1 MAPVP
6 IYHSLPG
13 APASLYLDFDGHFE
27 PSWAG
32 HSNVITPVYDSDGD
46 DAIYN
51 AAELAFIEDV
61 WKVVAEDFAPFNI
74 DVTTEQPPVL
84 AAGVPIGQ
92 ANGVALRVAIGGSST
107 DWYGGTWAGVAHQ
120 DSFTNAIVN
129 TAYAFS
135 VFEFGVDTNPV
146 SLARAISHEAGHA
159 FGLAHQSQY
168 NASGVKIE
176 EYLPP
181 TDAWAAIMGA
191 GSREHAT
198 WHNGPSAAGAT
209 VFQDDMA
216 IIGRAANGFGLRAD
230 DHGNTIASATTLGGS
245 GPHFTAAGLIGATTD
260 VDMFSFALAAPR
272 EMRIALNGPPLGQN
286 LDAVLE
292 VYNAQGALVAMA
304 NPADSLDAVLQQNF
318 APGTYH
324 VAVKSDGRYGRVGQ
338 YSLAVGPIVS
348 VSVSDLAI
356 TEGDTGQRNAAF
368 VVSLSDPMNEAVT
381 LSYTT
386 ADGTASAA
394 SDYVARS
401 GAVTFSPGVMTQTVN
416 IALAG
421 DTIFEPNEHFFFR
434 LAGATNVTLADG
446 EAVGTILNDDD
457 SGSYGVSAEE
467 QLFVYLVNRARRNP
481 VAFQQEHGLPVDL
494 STVESRP
501 PLAVHEDLFAS
512 ARFHADEMTTHNYFA
527 HQSPVTGD
535 WPNRM
540 AREHGYP
547 LPAAFLDNVNN
558 IESIAAGTARDTAQE
573 VLTNLI
579 GDSSAA
585 ALGHRSLLLGI
596 DGFANYREIGV
607 GHSFNAASDYD
618 HYWSIQTAYASTA
631 DRFLTGVVYEDRNGN
646 ARYDL
651 NEGLA
656 GVSVTALLQGGGLLT
671 AETNSAGGWSIKAAA
686 PGTYSIV
693 VGGGQFTGEATEAV
707 NASSGS
713 IAIDFISGSGR
724 GVVDFDRPQI
734 VAPGGLVASAAAPNR
749 VRLDWTDNSPNEAGF
764 RIERSTDGVNFAT
777 LADVAANITG
787 YDDAGLQSNITYYY
801 RVRGLSGPVMSGTSN
816 VAATT
821 PQLIAVNGTEG
832 NDTYYV
838 IRSGSFLH
846 IYENTAPSG
855 SPTYLS
861 ALAAMSGTLTINTLG
876 GNDTVTVST
885 PGQSLGV
892 GQLIYNAGAG
902 ANSLVLERGS
912 AQIDATAVG
921 GTLNTSVGNGA
932 NLTTARL
939 QQNNLT
945 LGENSK
951 VSLLPGGGTSVVTS
965 LTLASTAVVDIG
977 DNAMVIN
984 YGGASPVAT
993 VRARILAGRGGPGL
1007 GASWTGAGITSST
1020 VAQANAANAEAWSI
1034 GYSENAALPLGPYA
1048 NFGGVAVDA
1057 TSILIAPTRT
1067 GDANLDG
1074 LVNDDDVTIVG
1085 ATFAPTVAQAHWAMG
1100 DFDYN
1105 GFVGDDD
1112 VTLLGV
1118 FHQPATGAAP
1128 APTPVV
1134 VAADVV
1140 VARSPEL
1147 VVARSPDS
1155 VVAWSPDSV
1164 VAWSPDS
1171 VVAWSPDSVVAW
1183 SPDHATLSTAG
1194 LPAPRTVVETFGRV
1208 HVRGQAFDELNQAET
1223 RAQPETRAQFDDS
1236 LLEMLAATQA
1246 VEPDR
1251 RRPHGRRI
1259 WLRSV

>member
-1 MAPVP
+1 LRVESLEARCLMATVPV
-6 IYHSLPG
+6 YHSLPG

-27 PSWAG
+27 TAWAG
-32 HSNVITPVYDSDGD
+32 HNNITTPVYNSDGD
-46 DAIYN
+46 DATYN
-51 AAELAFIEDV
+51 AAELAFIENV
-61 WKVVAEDFAPFNI
+61 WKIVAEDYAPFNI

-135 VFEFGVDTNPV
+135 VFEFGVETNPT
-146 SLARAISHEAGHA
+146 SLARAVSHEAGHA

-198 WHNGPSAAGAT
+198 WHNGQSAAGAA

-216 IIGRAANGFGLRAD
+216 IIGRAANSFGFRAD
-230 DHGNTIASATTLGGS
+230 DHGNTTATATILGGG
-245 GPHFTAAGLIGATTD
+245 GPHWTGTGLVGTTTD
-260 VDMFSFALAAPR
+260 VDMFSFTLAAPR
-272 EMRIALNGPPLGQN
+272 EMRVAVNGQPLGQN

-292 VYNAQGALVAMA
+292 VYNAQGALIATS
-304 NPADSLDAVLQQNF
+304 NPADSLDAVLQRNL
-318 APGTYH
+318 AAGTYY

-348 VSVSDLAI
+348 ATVTDLTI
-356 TEGDTGQRNAAF
+356 TEGNTGQKNAAF
-368 VVSLSDPMNEAVT
+368 VVTLSDPMNEAVT

-386 ADGTASAA
+386 ADGTATGA

-401 GAVTFSPGVMTQTVN
+401 GTVTFLPGTLTQTVN

-421 DTIFEPNEHFFFR
+421 DTLVEPNEHFFFR

-457 SGSYGVSAEE
+457 SGAFAVSPEE

-481 VAFQQEHGLPVDL
+481 VNFQQEHSLPVDL
-494 STVESRP
+494 STVEPQP

-512 ARFHADEMTTHNYFA
+512 ARFHAHEMATHNYFA

-535 WPNRM
+535 WPNAM

-547 LPAAFLDNVNN
+547 LPPQFLDNVNN
-558 IESIAAGTARDTAQE
+558 IESIAAGTARDTAEE

-596 DGFANYREIGV
+596 GGFANYREIGI

-618 HYWSIQTAYASTA
+618 HYWSIQTAYANTA
-631 DRFLTGVVYEDRNGN
+631 DRFLTGVVYDDQNRN

-656 GVSVTALLQGGGLLT
+656 GVNVTAFLQGGGTLS
-671 AETNSAGGWSIKAAA
+671 AETNSGGGWSIKAAS

-693 VGGGQFTGEATEAV
+693 VSGGQFTGQSTEAV
-707 NASSGS
+707 NVTSGS
-713 IAIDFISGSGR
+713 IEVDFISASGR
-724 GVVDFDRPQI
+724 GVVDFDRTQLA
-734 VAPGGLVASAAAPNR
+734 APSGLFASAAAPNR
-749 VRLDWTDNSPNEAGF
+749 VRLDWGDNSPNEAGF
-764 RIERSTDGVNFAT
+764 RIERSTDGVNFST

-801 RVRGLSGPVMSGTSN
+801 RVRAFSGPVMSDTSN
-816 VAATT
+816 VTTAT
-821 PQLIAVNGTEG
+821 PQLSAINGTEG

-838 IRSGSFLH
+838 IRSGTFLH

-855 SPTYLS
+855 RPTYS
-861 ALAAMSGTLTINTLG
+861 SDLAAMSGTLTINTLG
-876 GNDTVTVST
+876 GNDTMTVST

-912 AQIDATAVG
+912 ARIDATALG
-921 GTLNTSVGNGA
+921 GTLTTSVGNGA
-932 NLTTARL
+932 HLTTARL

-951 VSLLPGGGTSVVTS
+951 VSLLPAGGTSVVTS

-977 DNAMVIN
+977 DNAVVIN
-984 YGGASPVAT
+984 YGGASPAT
-993 VRARILAGRGGPGL
+993 TLRARILAGRGGPGL
-1007 GASWTGAGITSST
+1007 GASWIGAGITSSI
-1020 VAQANAANAEAWSI
+1020 VAQANAADAEAWSV
-1034 GYSENAALPLGPYA
+1034 GYAENSAMPLGPYT
-1048 NFGGVAVDA
+1048 NFRGVAVDA
-1057 TSILIAPTRT
+1057 TSVLIAPTRT

-1085 ATFAPTVAQAHWAMG
+1085 ATYAPTVAQAHWAMG

-1105 GFVGDDD
+1105 GFVDDDD

-1118 FHQPATGAAP
+1118 FYRPAAGATPSP
-1128 APTPVV
+1128 A
-1134 VAADVV
+1134 
-1140 VARSPEL
+1140 
-1147 VVARSPDS
+1147 
-1155 VVAWSPDSV
+1155 VVAWSP
-1164 VAWSPDS
+1164 AT
-1171 VVAWSPDSVVAW
+1171 VVAW
-1183 SPDHATLSTAG
+1183 SPDHVTASTAG
-1194 LPAPRTVVETFGRV
+1194 LRAARTEVETFGRL
-1208 HVRGQAFDELNQAET
+1208 HVRGQET
-1223 RAQPETRAQFDDS
+1223 RAQQGQETRAQHVRETRAQQGRETRAQQVSASAIQNARHRAIDNVLIE
-1236 LLEMLAATQA
+1236 LLPETQA
-1246 VEPDR
+1246 IEPDR
-1251 RRPHGRRI
+1251 QGPPGRRI
-1259 WLRSV
+1259 RLRSV